1 MEHLAVGA
9 ERTVGNEAKVM
20 SCLCLGVSRSQGIQC
35 GFQVRDSCDYK
46 QPQPGRGCVPKDWAG
61 KVAAFEGVF
70 TTHTALTLA
79 MFLARKP
86 WWFAAPIP
94 FLA

>member
-35 GFQVRDSCDYK
+35 GCQVTPDCCYYK
-46 QPQPGRGCVPKDWAG
+46 QPQPGRGCVLGDCVTGPERRLHLKG
-61 KVAAFEGVF
+61 SLQPVL
-70 TTHTALTLA
+70 H
-79 MFLARKP
+79 
-86 WWFAAPIP
+86 
-94 FLA
+94 